1 MGRWL
6 RVYGWR
12 LPSCLPFPAT
22 AMSAFYSDPAIRRR
36 LTEYLGGGTLDA
48 ATAVYVTHSDGC
60 LFQRSELHSPADLGK
75 LMDLELDIARSLADR
90 ESLLFH
96 LDIEYVDFD
105 EPTAAYANPERAFEL
120 QEPVVRVVEELL
132 LGWGITPLHL
142 ITGQGHHFVW
152 RVGLGSKVAARIAA
166 LNPDAEVSRSCHAR
180 AEPGVASEIGL
191 EMQGMFS
198 AAALLMEYFA
208 HRIKWLAAPLSSLP
222 VEITA
227 VHVGPGASFHREI
240 VSIDISEYGDP
251 LHTRMV
257 RMPYTNYLKPWITG
271 LAQDAAFGDGLPHF
285 MAIPLFEMDVQ
296 QALSCRQDEAAVK
309 QLALRAC
316 TKIPRF
322 DKGTARLLDEYMGSA
337 LRRFHEDFY
346 SVPHLP
352 AALWAEAYAPVPGGM
367 PACAAD
373 LLVWP
378 NDRLLKP
385 AGIQLVTRLL
395 LALGWHPRHIA
406 GMIRS
411 RFEDPAHGWG
421 VDWREYDAGTR
432 ADFYTRLF
440 AGLWKTGVD
449 ELVDFNCIST
459 WEKGFCPGA
468 RHVDCTLSTFKETL
482 TAPATL

>member
-1 MGRWL
+1 
-6 RVYGWR
+6 
-12 LPSCLPFPAT
+12 
-22 AMSAFYSDPAIRRR
+22 MSTFYSDPAIRQR
-36 LTEYLGGGTLDA
+36 LTEYLGGDSLDS

-60 LFQRSELHSPADLGK
+60 LYQRSELHPPADLGK

-105 EPTAAYANPERAFEL
+105 SPSEAYVNPSRAFEL

-152 RVGLGSKVAARIAA
+152 RVGLVSKVAGRIAA
-166 LNPDAEVSRSCHAR
+166 LNPDAEISRSCHAR
-180 AEPGVASEIGL
+180 AKPGVASEIGL
-191 EMQGMFS
+191 ETQGTFS

-208 HRIKWLAAPLSSLP
+208 HRIKWLAAPLSDLP

-227 VHVGPGASFHREI
+227 VHVGPGASLHREI

-257 RMPYTNYLKPWITG
+257 RMPYTNYLKPWVTG
-271 LAQDAAFGDGLPHF
+271 LAEDPVFGGCLPHF
-285 MAIPLFEMDVQ
+285 MAIPLFEMDAQ
-296 QALSCRQDEAAVK
+296 QALECRRDEAAVK
-309 QLALRAC
+309 ELALRAC
-316 TKIPRF
+316 TKIPRH
-322 DKGTARLLDEYMGSA
+322 DKGTALLLDEYLSSD
-337 LRRFHEDFY
+337 LRRFHEDYY
-346 SVPHLP
+346 SVSHFPEDI
-352 AALWAEAYAPVPGGM
+352 WDEGQAPVPEGM
-367 PACAAD
+367 PPCGAD
-373 LLVWP
+373 LLEWP

-385 AGIQLVTRLL
+385 AGIQIVTRIL
-395 LALGWHPRHIA
+395 LALGWHPRRIA
-406 GMIRS
+406 GLIRS
-411 RFEDPAHGWG
+411 RFENPDYGWG

-440 AGLWKTGVD
+440 AGLWKCGVD

-459 WEKGFCPGA
+459 REKGFCPA
-468 RHVDCTLSTFKETL
+468 ASHVGCSLCSFKETL
-482 TAPATL
+482 TSPTTS